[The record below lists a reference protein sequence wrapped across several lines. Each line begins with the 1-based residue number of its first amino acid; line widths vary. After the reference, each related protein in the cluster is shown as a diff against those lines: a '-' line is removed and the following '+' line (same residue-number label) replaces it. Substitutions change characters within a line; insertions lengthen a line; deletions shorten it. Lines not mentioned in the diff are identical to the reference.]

1 MKEEVRKPSDH
12 DAVLIPVKGEGE
24 RRRVG
29 KSLRLGR
36 SAQKVVASPVGYSGA
51 QIAQLEGSHIVP
63 KEPDSRIPA
72 YFHHWLWAA
81 WGDCVLRLI

>member
-1 MKEEVRKPSDH
+1 MKEEVRKPSDRG
-12 DAVLIPVKGEGE
+12 AVLIPVKGEGE
-24 RRRVG
+24 RRVG
-29 KSLRLGR
+29 KSLRLGH
-36 SAQKVVASPVGYSGA
+36 SSQNVVASPVGYSRA
-51 QIAQLEGSHIVP
+51 KIAQLEGSHIVP

>member
-1 MKEEVRKPSDH
+1 MKEEVRQPSDH
-12 DAVLIPVKGEGE
+12 DAFLIPVKGERE
-24 RRRVG
+24 RKRVG

-36 SAQKVVASPVGYSGA
+36 SSQKVVASPMGYSRA
-51 QIAQLEGSHIVP
+51 KIAQLEGSHIVP

-72 YFHHWLWAA
+72 YFCHWLSAA